1 MRNIF
6 FCCIALLAALSCG
19 KEEPASGHADKI
31 RFAPYIPETKAND
44 FIENINSLGNKM
56 VVYDMMTKDNDFG
69 WYLDGVTIECDA
81 NGNWNYSGKDAGAEF
96 LWIDQSRHEFFGW
109 LDMSNELFNN
119 KDSNTEND
127 LTFTK
132 ANRILSI
139 PFVDFSNP
147 DTPQYDFMYSDVYER
162 SYSKNGENTP
172 AGGNGG
178 DASAINLEMKHLF
191 TAFRFKVQNMR
202 DADITIN
209 SVTLNNVCFNKSAVI
224 TFYRRPATV
233 SYSYPAPENAK
244 HDFNSL
250 ITTPVT
256 LTAGGGLTNAFGG
269 GDDFM
274 MTWPQTEAEFL
285 ETDKETAITINYTQR
300 GITKDKVLVLKDF
313 SQTQW
318 EAGKRYG
325 YTITFTDKEIKL
337 TCDVEPWREDEQLID
352 FTEVVTVKT
361 KMNWERATVN
371 PFDATHAYNTETGE
385 IIIKQNGDPAICKFE
400 IDTPSGA
407 TWNASLIQ
415 KEGHIDAFA
424 FVEGFSSG
432 EVGKESTI
440 KIYATNSAPYA
451 PVHKAILRITV
462 QRGDG
467 KTIVVNN
474 LTPTDSPFHEF
485 TIVQNPI

>member
-1 MRNIF
+1 MMRNIF
-6 FCCIALLAALSCG
+6 FCCIALLATLSCG
-19 KEEPASGHADKI
+19 KEGPASEHADKI

-56 VVYDMMTKDNDFG
+56 VVYDMMSKDNDFG

-109 LDMSNELFNN
+109 LDMDNELFNN

-224 TFYRRPATV
+224 SFYRPATV
-233 SYSYPAPENAK
+233 RYSYPDGANAK
-244 HDFNSL
+244 HVFNSR
-250 ITTPVT
+250 ITAPVT
-256 LTAGGGLTNAFGG
+256 LTAGGGLTNAFGE

-300 GITKDKVLVLKDF
+300 GVNRNKVLVLKDF
-313 SQTQW
+313 SHTQW

-337 TCDVEPWREDEQLID
+337 TCSVESWKDEEKLIE
-352 FTEVVTVKT
+352 FTETVTVKT
-361 KMNWERATVN
+361 KMNWERSTVN
-371 PFDATHAYNTETGE
+371 PFDDAHVYNPATGE
-385 IIIKQNGDPAICKFE
+385 IIIKQNGAPAVCKFE
-400 IDTPSGA
+400 IDTPSGS

-415 KEGHIDAFA
+415 TEGHMGSFA
-424 FVEGFSSG
+424 FVEGYSSG
-432 EVGKESTI
+432 EVGKEGSI
-440 KIYATNSAPYA
+440 MIYATNSAPYA
-451 PVHKAILRITV
+451 PIHKAKLRITV

-467 KTIVVNN
+467 KTIIVNN

>member
-1 MRNIF
+1 MMRNIF

-56 VVYDMMTKDNDFG
+56 IVYDMMTKDNDFG
-69 WYLDGVTIECDA
+69 WYLDGVMIECDA
-81 NGNWNYSGKDAGAEF
+81 NGNWNYSGNNAGAEF

-109 LDMSNELFNN
+109 LDMENELFETPELN
-119 KDSNTEND
+119 KENR
-127 LTFTK
+127 T
-132 ANRILSI
+132 LSI
-139 PFVDFSNP
+139 PAINFTK
-147 DTPQYDFMYSDVYER
+147 DTPQYDFMYSEVYER
-162 SYSKNGENTP
+162 YYSKNGENTP

-209 SVTLNNVCFNKSAVI
+209 SVTLNNVCFSKDAEIS
-224 TFYRRPATV
+224 FY
-233 SYSYPAPENAK
+233 YPANVTYTGSSK
-244 HDFNSL
+244 SDFSSK
-250 ITTPVT
+250 ITSQVT
-256 LTAGGGLTNAFGG
+256 LSAGGGSVNAFGED
-269 GDDFM
+269 DDFM

-325 YTITFTDKEIKL
+325 YTITFTDKEIEL

-352 FTEVVTVKT
+352 FTEAVTIKT

-371 PFDATHAYNTETGE
+371 PFDATHAYNPETGE
-385 IIIKQNGDPAICKFE
+385 IIVKQHGEPAICKFE

-415 KEGHIDAFA
+415 MDGHIDAFA

-440 KIYATNSAPYA
+440 MIYATNSAPYA

>member
-1 MRNIF
+1 MMRNIF

-56 VVYDMMTKDNDFG
+56 VVYDMMSKDNDFG

-109 LDMSNELFNN
+109 LNMENLLFETPQLN
-119 KDSNTEND
+119 KEDRT
-127 LTFTK
+127 
-132 ANRILSI
+132 LSI
-139 PFVDFSNP
+139 PGINFTK

-162 SYSKNGENTP
+162 YYSKNGGNTP

-233 SYSYPAPENAK
+233 SYSYPDPENAK

-256 LTAGGGLTNAFGG
+256 LTAGGGLTNAFGE

-274 MTWPQTEAEFL
+274 MTWPQTEKEFL

-300 GITKDKVLVLKDF
+300 GVNRNKVLVLKDF
-313 SQTQW
+313 SHTQW

-337 TCDVEPWREDEQLID
+337 TCSVEPWRDEEKLIE
-352 FTEVVTVKT
+352 FTETVTVKT
-361 KMNWERATVN
+361 KMNWERSTVN
-371 PFDATHAYNTETGE
+371 PFDDAHVYNPATGE
-385 IIIKQNGDPAICKFE
+385 IIIKQNGAPAVCKFE
-400 IDTPSGA
+400 IDTPSGS

-415 KEGHIDAFA
+415 TEGHMGSFA
-424 FVEGFSSG
+424 FVEGYSSG
-432 EVGKESTI
+432 EVGKEGSI
-440 KIYATNSAPYA
+440 MIYATNSAPYA
-451 PVHKAILRITV
+451 PIHKAKLRITV
-462 QRGDG
+462 RRGDG
-467 KTIVVNN
+467 KTIIVNN

>member
-1 MRNIF
+1 MMRNIF
-6 FCCIALLAALSCG
+6 FCCIALLATLSCG
-19 KEEPASGHADKI
+19 KEGPASEHADKI

-56 VVYDMMTKDNDFG
+56 VVYDMMSKDNDFG

-109 LDMSNELFNN
+109 LNMENLLFETPQLN
-119 KDSNTEND
+119 KEDRT
-127 LTFTK
+127 
-132 ANRILSI
+132 LSI
-139 PFVDFSNP
+139 PGINFTK

-162 SYSKNGENTP
+162 YYSKNGGNTP

-178 DASAINLEMKHLF
+178 DASDINLEMKHLF

-224 TFYRRPATV
+224 TFYRPATV
-233 SYSYPAPENAK
+233 SYSYPDPENAK

-250 ITTPVT
+250 ITTPIT
-256 LTAGGGLTNAFGG
+256 LTAGGGLTNAFGE

-274 MTWPQTEAEFL
+274 MTWPQTEEEFL

-300 GITKDKVLVLKDF
+300 GVNRNKVLVLKDF
-313 SQTQW
+313 SHTQW

-337 TCDVEPWREDEQLID
+337 TCSVESWKDEEKLIE
-352 FTEVVTVKT
+352 FTETVTVKT
-361 KMNWERATVN
+361 KMNWERSTVN
-371 PFDATHAYNTETGE
+371 PFDDAHVYNPATGE
-385 IIIKQNGDPAICKFE
+385 IIIKQNGAPAVCKFE
-400 IDTPSGA
+400 IDTPSGS

-415 KEGHIDAFA
+415 TEGHMGSFA
-424 FVEGFSSG
+424 FVEGYSSG
-432 EVGKESTI
+432 EVGKEGSI
-440 KIYATNSAPYA
+440 MIYATNSAPYA
-451 PVHKAILRITV
+451 PIHKAKLRITV
-462 QRGDG
+462 RRGDG
-467 KTIVVNN
+467 KTIIVNN

>member
-1 MRNIF
+1 MMRNIF

-56 VVYDMMTKDNDFG
+56 IVYDMMTKDNDFG
-69 WYLDGVTIECDA
+69 WYLDGVMIECDA

-96 LWIDQSRHEFFGW
+96 LWIDQSHHEFFGW
-109 LDMSNELFNN
+109 LDMENELFETPELN
-119 KDSNTEND
+119 KENR
-127 LTFTK
+127 T
-132 ANRILSI
+132 LSI
-139 PFVDFSNP
+139 PAINFTK
-147 DTPQYDFMYSDVYER
+147 DTPQYDFMYSEVYER
-162 SYSKNGENTP
+162 YYSKNGENTP

-209 SVTLNNVCFNKSAVI
+209 SVTLNNVCFSKAAEIYFN
-224 TFYRRPATV
+224 
-233 SYSYPAPENAK
+233 YPANVTYTGSSK
-244 HDFNSL
+244 SDFSSK
-250 ITTPVT
+250 ITSQVT
-256 LTAGGGLTNAFGG
+256 LSAGGGSVNAFGED
-269 GDDFM
+269 DDFM

-325 YTITFTDKEIKL
+325 YTITFTDKEIEL

-352 FTEVVTVKT
+352 FTEAVTIKT

-371 PFDATHAYNTETGE
+371 PFDATHAYNPETGE
-385 IIIKQNGDPAICKFE
+385 IIVKQHGEPAICKFE

-415 KEGHIDAFA
+415 MDGHIDAFA

-440 KIYATNSAPYA
+440 MIYATNSAPYA

>member
-1 MRNIF
+1 MMRNIF

-56 VVYDMMTKDNDFG
+56 VVYDMMTKDNDLE

-81 NGNWNYSGKDAGAEF
+81 NGNWNYSGNNAGAEF

-109 LDMSNELFNN
+109 LDMENELFETPELN
-119 KDSNTEND
+119 KENR
-127 LTFTK
+127 T
-132 ANRILSI
+132 LSI
-139 PFVDFSNP
+139 PAINFTK
-147 DTPQYDFMYSDVYER
+147 DTPQYDFMYSEVYER
-162 SYSKNGENTP
+162 YYSKNGENTP

-209 SVTLNNVCFNKSAVI
+209 SVTLNNVCFSKAAEIS
-224 TFYRRPATV
+224 FY
-233 SYSYPAPENAK
+233 YPANVTYTGSSK
-244 HDFNSL
+244 SDFSSK
-250 ITTPVT
+250 ITSQVT
-256 LTAGGGLTNAFGG
+256 LSAGGGSVNAFGKD
-269 GDDFM
+269 DDFM

-285 ETDKETAITINYTQR
+285 EHDKETAITINYTQR

-325 YTITFTDKEIKL
+325 YTITFTDKEIEL

-352 FTEVVTVKT
+352 FTEAVTIKT

-440 KIYATNSAPYA
+440 MIYATNSAPYA

>member
-1 MRNIF
+1 MMRNIF
-6 FCCIALLAALSCG
+6 FCCIALLATLSCG
-19 KEEPASGHADKI
+19 KEGPASEHADKI
-31 RFAPYIPETKAND
+31 RFAPYIPETKG
-44 FIENINSLGNKM
+44 FIENINSLGYKM
-56 VVYDMMTKDNDFG
+56 VIYDYMTKGNDISR
-69 WYLDGVTIECDA
+69 YMDGVTIECDA
-81 NGNWNYSGKDAGAEF
+81 NGNWGYSGNYAGKEF
-96 LWIDQSRHEFFGW
+96 LWIDQTSHQFFGW
-109 LDMSNELFNN
+109 MNMDNELF
-119 KDSNTEND
+119 DTDDLEFDPTER
-127 LTFTK
+127 T
-132 ANRILSI
+132 LSI
-139 PFVDFSNP
+139 PTVNFTDP
-147 DTPQYDFMYSDVYER
+147 DTPQYDFMYSEVYTR
-162 SYSKNGENTP
+162 DYSKRNEASP
-172 AGGNGG
+172 SGGNGADG
-178 DASAINLEMKHLF
+178 SEINLSMKHLF

-209 SVTLNNVCFNKSAVI
+209 SVTLNNVCFSKDAEIS
-224 TFYRRPATV
+224 FY
-233 SYSYPAPENAK
+233 YPANVTYTGSSK
-244 HDFNSL
+244 SDFSSK
-250 ITTPVT
+250 ITSQVT
-256 LTAGGGLTNAFGG
+256 LSAGGGSVNAFGE
-269 GDDFM
+269 DDNFM

-285 ETDKETAITINYTQR
+285 EPDKETAITINYTQR

-371 PFDATHAYNTETGE
+371 PFDATHAYNPATGE
-385 IIIKQNGDPAICKFE
+385 IIVKQHGEPAICKFE

-415 KEGHIDAFA
+415 KDGHIDAFA

-440 KIYATNSAPYA
+440 MIYATNSAPYA

-474 LTPTDSPFHEF
+474 LTPTDSPFREF

>member
-1 MRNIF
+1 MMRNIF

-56 VVYDMMTKDNDFG
+56 VVYDMMSKDNDFG

-109 LDMSNELFNN
+109 LNMENLLFETPQLN
-119 KDSNTEND
+119 KEDRT
-127 LTFTK
+127 
-132 ANRILSI
+132 LSI
-139 PFVDFSNP
+139 PGINFTK

-162 SYSKNGENTP
+162 YYSKHGGNTP

-233 SYSYPAPENAK
+233 SYSYPDPENAK

-256 LTAGGGLTNAFGG
+256 LTAGGGLTNAFGE

-274 MTWPQTEAEFL
+274 MTWPQTEKEFL

-300 GITKDKVLVLKDF
+300 GVNRNKVLVLKDF
-313 SQTQW
+313 SHTQW

-337 TCDVEPWREDEQLID
+337 TCSVEPWRDEEKLIE
-352 FTEVVTVKT
+352 FTETVTVKT
-361 KMNWERATVN
+361 KMNWERSTVN
-371 PFDATHAYNTETGE
+371 PFDDAHVYNPATGE
-385 IIIKQNGDPAICKFE
+385 IIIKQNGAPAVCKFE
-400 IDTPSGA
+400 IDTPSGS

-415 KEGHIDAFA
+415 TEGHMGSFA
-424 FVEGFSSG
+424 FVEGYSSG
-432 EVGKESTI
+432 EVGKEGSI
-440 KIYATNSAPYA
+440 MIYATNSAPYA
-451 PVHKAILRITV
+451 PIHKAKLRITV
-462 QRGDG
+462 RRGDG
-467 KTIVVNN
+467 KTIIVNN

>member
-1 MRNIF
+1 MMRNIF

-56 VVYDMMTKDNDFG
+56 IVYDMMAKDNDLE

-109 LDMSNELFNN
+109 LNMENLLFETPQLN
-119 KDSNTEND
+119 KEDRT
-127 LTFTK
+127 
-132 ANRILSI
+132 LSI
-139 PFVDFSNP
+139 PGINFTK

-162 SYSKNGENTP
+162 YYSKNGENTP

-224 TFYRRPATV
+224 SFYRPATV
-233 SYSYPAPENAK
+233 RYSYPDPENAK
-244 HDFNSL
+244 HVFNSR
-250 ITTPVT
+250 ITAPVT
-256 LTAGGGLTNAFGG
+256 LTAGGGLTNAFGE

-285 ETDKETAITINYTQR
+285 ETAITINYTQR

-371 PFDATHAYNTETGE
+371 PFDATHAYNPATGE
-385 IIIKQNGDPAICKFE
+385 IIVKQHGEPAICKFE

-407 TWNASLIQ
+407 IWNASLIQ
-415 KEGHIDAFA
+415 KDGHIDAFA

>member
-1 MRNIF
+1 MMRNIF

-19 KEEPASGHADKI
+19 KEEPASGYADKI

-56 VVYDMMTKDNDFG
+56 VVYDMMTKDNDLE

-96 LWIDQSRHEFFGW
+96 LWIDQSHHEFFGW
-109 LDMSNELFNN
+109 LDMENELFETPELN
-119 KDSNTEND
+119 KENR
-127 LTFTK
+127 T
-132 ANRILSI
+132 LSI
-139 PFVDFSNP
+139 PAINFTK
-147 DTPQYDFMYSDVYER
+147 DTPQYDFMYSEVYKR
-162 SYSKNGENTP
+162 DYSKRNEASP
-172 AGGNGG
+172 SGGNGADG
-178 DASAINLEMKHLF
+178 SEINLSMKHLF

-209 SVTLNNVCFNKSAVI
+209 SVTLNNVCFSKAAEIYFN
-224 TFYRRPATV
+224 
-233 SYSYPAPENAK
+233 YPANVTYTGSSK
-244 HDFNSL
+244 SDFSSK
-250 ITTPVT
+250 ITSQVT
-256 LTAGGGLTNAFGG
+256 LSAGGGSVNAFGED
-269 GDDFM
+269 DDFM

-285 ETDKETAITINYTQR
+285 EHDKETAITINYTQR

-325 YTITFTDKEIKL
+325 YTITFTDKEIEL

-352 FTEVVTVKT
+352 FTEAVTIKT

-371 PFDATHAYNTETGE
+371 PFDATHAYNPETGE
-385 IIIKQNGDPAICKFE
+385 IIVKQHGEPAICKFE

-415 KEGHIDAFA
+415 MDGHIDAFA

-440 KIYATNSAPYA
+440 MIYATNSAPYA

>member
-1 MRNIF
+1 MMRNIF

-56 VVYDMMTKDNDFG
+56 VVYDMMSKDNDFG

-109 LDMSNELFNN
+109 LNMENLLFETPQLN
-119 KDSNTEND
+119 KEDRT
-127 LTFTK
+127 
-132 ANRILSI
+132 LSI
-139 PFVDFSNP
+139 PGINFTK

-162 SYSKNGENTP
+162 YYSKNGGNTP

-233 SYSYPAPENAK
+233 SYSYPDPENAK

-256 LTAGGGLTNAFGG
+256 LTAGGGLTNAFGE

-274 MTWPQTEAEFL
+274 MTWPQTEKEFL

-300 GITKDKVLVLKDF
+300 GVNRNKVLVLKDF
-313 SQTQW
+313 SHTQW

-337 TCDVEPWREDEQLID
+337 TCSVEPWRDEEKLIE
-352 FTEVVTVKT
+352 FTETVTVKT
-361 KMNWERATVN
+361 KMNWERSTVN
-371 PFDATHAYNTETGE
+371 PFDDAHVYNPATGE
-385 IIIKQNGDPAICKFE
+385 IIIKQNGAPAVCKFE
-400 IDTPSGA
+400 IDTPSGS

-415 KEGHIDAFA
+415 TEGHMGSFA
-424 FVEGFSSG
+424 FVEGYSSG
-432 EVGKESTI
+432 EVGKEGSI
-440 KIYATNSAPYA
+440 MIYATNSAPYA
-451 PVHKAILRITV
+451 PIHKAKLRITGR
-462 QRGDG
+462 RGDG
-467 KTIVVNN
+467 KTIIVNN
-474 LTPTDSPFHEF
+474 LTPTDSQVHEF

>member
-1 MRNIF
+1 MKLMRNIF

-31 RFAPYIPETKAND
+31 RFAPYIPETKG
-44 FIENINSLGNKM
+44 FIENINSLGYKM
-56 VVYDMMTKDNDFG
+56 VIYDYMTKGNDISR
-69 WYLDGVTIECDA
+69 YMDGVTIECDA
-81 NGNWNYSGKDAGAEF
+81 NGNWGYSGKYAGKEF
-96 LWIDQSRHEFFGW
+96 LWIDQTSHQFFGW
-109 LDMSNELFNN
+109 MNMDNELF
-119 KDSNTEND
+119 DTDDLEFDPTER
-127 LTFTK
+127 T
-132 ANRILSI
+132 LSI
-139 PFVDFSNP
+139 PTVNFTDP
-147 DTPQYDFMYSDVYER
+147 YTPQYDFMYSEVYKR
-162 SYSKNGENTP
+162 DYSKRNEASP
-172 AGGNGG
+172 SGGNGADG
-178 DASAINLEMKHLF
+178 SEINLSMKHLF

-209 SVTLNNVCFNKSAVI
+209 SVTLNNVCFSKAAEIFFN
-224 TFYRRPATV
+224 
-233 SYSYPAPENAK
+233 YPANVTYTGSSK
-244 HDFNSL
+244 SDFSSK
-250 ITTPVT
+250 ITSPVT
-256 LTAGGGLTNAFGG
+256 LSAGGGSVNAFGKD
-269 GDDFM
+269 DDFM

-313 SQTQW
+313 SQTRW

-485 TIVQNPI
+485 TFVQNPI